1 MLHKVVVLGRHLL
14 SQQRLLEY
22 ALASPLPMANGG
34 MAVGCSWM
42 LLAQM
47 KPQIIAT
54 AVIFFL
60 QCAKCSMDS
69 PPWMKTP
76 GSVEL
81 GHRTFYTK
89 WYELS
94 SIPRVSGGYAGDALR
109 VNSSGQAINPPSWAR
124 KAARCR
130 SRGLLTPKDVWTSL
144 DSLGGC
150 NVTSVQTAIC
160 MELSDSIRQSAKA
173 FDMSNLF
180 IALYVCFRF
189 HLEIMIFNVFPKYII

>member
-54 AVIFFL
+54 AEILFFCNV
-60 QCAKCSMDS
+60 QKCSMDT

-76 GSVEL
+76 G
-81 GHRTFYTK
+81 
-89 WYELS
+89 W
-94 SIPRVSGGYAGDALR
+94 
-109 VNSSGQAINPPSWAR
+109 
-124 KAARCR
+124 
-130 SRGLLTPKDVWTSL
+130 
-144 DSLGGC
+144 
-150 NVTSVQTAIC
+150 
-160 MELSDSIRQSAKA
+160 
-173 FDMSNLF
+173 NL
-180 IALYVCFRF
+180 A
-189 HLEIMIFNVFPKYII
+189 